1 MNILTDILSLI
12 KQDKYASSAADND
25 VIAIGVHEPPDMLG
39 IASPIPYKSVKVIK
53 LKDLQIPAQIC
64 TYVNVPETILGN
76 TAGVYK
82 ETVTTTN
89 PQTCTVKLRKL
100 KSLSVNTTIQEN
112 GDYIDITTTGEPNKA
127 ENLSTNTGLGVF
139 AQKNG
144 EVLQFKS
151 IKADGAGG
159 KFSANSELIEL
170 AYAKDVRLTSP
181 NGKVWRIAISNEG
194 ELSALELV
202 T

>member
-12 KQDKYASSAADND
+12 KQNKYASSATDND
-25 VIAIGVHEPPDMLG
+25 VIAIGVHEEPPMLG

-64 TYVNVPETILGN
+64 TYVNVPTSILGN

-82 ETVTTTN
+82 DTVTTTN
-89 PQTCTVKLRKL
+89 PQTCTVNLRKL

-127 ENLSTNTGLGVF
+127 ENLSTTTGLGVF

-144 EVLQFKS
+144 EMLQFKS
-151 IKADGAGG
+151 IKATSSGG
-159 KFSANSELIEL
+159 VFAANTELIDFK
-170 AYAKDVRLTSP
+170 YATEVRLASP
-181 NGKVWRIAISNEG
+181 NGKIWKIKVSNTG
-194 ELSALELV
+194 VLSTEEV

>member
-12 KQDKYASSAADND
+12 KQGKYAKSAADDD
-25 VIAIGVHEPPDMLG
+25 VLVIGLHEPPEMLG
-39 IASPIPYKSVKVIK
+39 IASPIPYKSAKVIK

-64 TYVNVPETILGN
+64 DYENVPTSVLSN

-89 PQTCTVKLRKL
+89 PTTCTVKLRKL

-127 ENLSTNTGLGVF
+127 ENLSTNDGFGLF
-139 AQKNG
+139 AGKNG
-144 EVLQFKS
+144 ETLQFKS
-151 IKADGAGG
+151 IKTVGDGGVFG
-159 KFSANSELIEL
+159 MNSELVFFK
-170 AYAKDVRLTSP
+170 YATEVRLTSP
-181 NGKVWRIAISNEG
+181 NGTVYKLKVADDG
-194 ELSALELV
+194 TLSTETV
-202 T
+202 TS

>member
-12 KQDKYASSAADND
+12 KQAKYASSAADDD
-25 VIAIGVHEPPDMLG
+25 VIAIGVHEQPDMLG

-64 TYVNVPETILGN
+64 TYVNVPTNILGN

-82 ETVTTTN
+82 ETVTTSS

-127 ENLSTNTGLGVF
+127 ENLSTSTGLGLF

-151 IKADGAGG
+151 IKATSTGG
-159 KFSANSELIEL
+159 VFNANTELVDFQ
-170 AYAKDVRLTSP
+170 YATEARLTSP
-181 NGKVWRIAISNEG
+181 NGKIWKIKVSNEG
-194 ELSALELV
+194 ALSTEEV

>member
-12 KQDKYASSAADND
+12 KQNKYASSATDDD
-25 VIAIGVHEPPDMLG
+25 VIAIGVHEEPPMLG

-64 TYVNVPETILGN
+64 TYVNLPTSILGN

-82 ETVTTTN
+82 DTVTTTN
-89 PQTCTVKLRKL
+89 PQTCTVNLRKL

-127 ENLSTNTGLGVF
+127 ENLSTTTGLGVF

-144 EVLQFKS
+144 EMLQFKS
-151 IKADGAGG
+151 IKATSSGG
-159 KFSANSELIEL
+159 VFTANTELIDFK
-170 AYAKDVRLTSP
+170 YATEVRLASP
-181 NGKVWRIAISNEG
+181 NGKIWKIKVSNSG
-194 ELSALELV
+194 ALSTEEV

>member
-12 KQDKYASSAADND
+12 KQNKYASSATDND
-25 VIAIGVHEPPDMLG
+25 VIAIGVHEEPSILG
-39 IASPIPYKSVKVIK
+39 IASPVPYKSVKVIK

-64 TYVNVPETILGN
+64 TYVNVPTSLLGN

-82 ETVTTTN
+82 NTVTTTD
-89 PQTCTVKLRKL
+89 PQTCTVNLRKL

-127 ENLSTNTGLGVF
+127 ENLSTTTGLGVF

-144 EVLQFKS
+144 EMLQFKS
-151 IKADGAGG
+151 IKATSTGG
-159 KFSANSELIEL
+159 VFTANTELIDFN
-170 AYAKDVRLTSP
+170 YATEVRLASP
-181 NGKVWRIAISNEG
+181 NGKIWKIKVSNTG
-194 ELSALELV
+194 VLSTEEI

>member
-12 KQDKYASSAADND
+12 KQAKYASSAADDD
-25 VIAIGVHEPPDMLG
+25 VIAIGVHEQPDMLG

-64 TYVNVPETILGN
+64 TYVNVPTNILGN

-82 ETVTTTN
+82 ETVTTSN

-100 KSLSVNTTIQEN
+100 KSLSVNTTITEN
-112 GDYIDITTTGEPNKA
+112 GDYIDITTTGEPNA
-127 ENLSTNTGLGVF
+127 AVNLSTSTGLGLF
-139 AQKNG
+139 ASKNG
-144 EVLQFKS
+144 ETLQFKS
-151 IKADGAGG
+151 IKATGTGG
-159 KFSANSELIEL
+159 VFTANSELVDFQ
-170 AYAKDVRLTSP
+170 YATEVRLKSP
-181 NGKVWRIAISNEG
+181 NNKIWKLKVNNTGVLTTE
-194 ELSALELV
+194 EV

>member
-25 VIAIGVHEPPDMLG
+25 VIAIGVHEEPDMLG
-39 IASPIPYKSVKVIK
+39 ISSPIPYKSVKVIK

-64 TYVNVPETILGN
+64 TYVNVPETIVGN

-100 KSLSVNTTIQEN
+100 KSLSVQSRKTVI
-112 GDYIDITTTGEPNKA
+112 I
-127 ENLSTNTGLGVF
+127 
-139 AQKNG
+139 
-144 EVLQFKS
+144 
-151 IKADGAGG
+151 
-159 KFSANSELIEL
+159 
-170 AYAKDVRLTSP
+170 LT
-181 NGKVWRIAISNEG
+181 
-194 ELSALELV
+194 
-202 T
+202 

>member
-12 KQDKYASSAADND
+12 KQNKYASSATDDD
-25 VIAIGVHEPPDMLG
+25 VIAIGVHEEPPMLG

-64 TYVNVPETILGN
+64 TYVNLPTSILGN

-82 ETVTTTN
+82 DTVTTTN
-89 PQTCTVKLRKL
+89 PQTCTVNLRKL

-127 ENLSTNTGLGVF
+127 ENLSTTTGLGVF

-144 EVLQFKS
+144 EMLQFKS
-151 IKADGAGG
+151 IKATSTGG
-159 KFSANSELIEL
+159 VFTANTELIDFK
-170 AYAKDVRLTSP
+170 YATEVRLASP
-181 NGKVWRIAISNEG
+181 NGKIWKIKVSNTG
-194 ELSALELV
+194 ALSTEEV